1 MDLGTVILGVQLGG
15 WMGMG
20 VVCTTWYPG
29 VCPPGVGWGFGGGG
43 MGGGCWGWGVK
54 NRKFSKSQIFFQWGW
69 GLSVQLGPQGSVP

>member
-43 MGGGCWGWGVK
+43 MGGDVGDGG
-54 NRKFSKSQIFFQWGW
+54 
-69 GLSVQLGPQGSVP
+69 